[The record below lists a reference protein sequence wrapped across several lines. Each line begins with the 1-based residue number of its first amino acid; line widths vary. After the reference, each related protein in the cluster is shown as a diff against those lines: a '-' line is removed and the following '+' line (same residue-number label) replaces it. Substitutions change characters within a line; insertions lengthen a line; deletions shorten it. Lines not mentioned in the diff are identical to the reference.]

1 MDKSQ
6 KLDEVIALALSVPVE
21 EINDDLAYQSIPEWD
36 SMSHMVLMTEL
47 ETAFSIAIE
56 TDDMLEMNTMPKVRE
71 ILKKYGV
78 NTAN

>member
-6 KLDEVIALALSVPVE
+6 KLDEVMALALSVPLE

-36 SMSHMVLMTEL
+36 SMSHMILMTEL
-47 ETAFSIAIE
+47 ETAFGISIE

-71 ILKKYGV
+71 ILQKYGV
-78 NTAN
+78 MQTN

>member
-6 KLDEVIALALSVPVE
+6 KLDEVMALALSVPLE

-47 ETAFSIAIE
+47 ETAFGISIE

-71 ILKKYGV
+71 ILQKYGV
-78 NTAN
+78 MQTN

>member
-6 KLDEVIALALSVPVE
+6 KLDEVMALALSVPLE

-47 ETAFSIAIE
+47 ETAFGIAIE

-71 ILKKYGV
+71 ILQKYGV
-78 NTAN
+78 MQTN